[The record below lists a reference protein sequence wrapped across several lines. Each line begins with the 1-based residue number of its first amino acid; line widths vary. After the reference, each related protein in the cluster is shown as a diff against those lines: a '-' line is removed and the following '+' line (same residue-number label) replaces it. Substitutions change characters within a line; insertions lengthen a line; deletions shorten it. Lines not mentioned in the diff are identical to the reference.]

1 MGVDMDGPALVG
13 TSAPFGQA
21 WAGCNR
27 AWTAMCSAAPV
38 RLIHLEPATDGHHGA
53 HASLCS
59 RQGRTPRALGKAPPS
74 CSCEGACSVLQARV
88 LACSTS

>member
-13 TSAPFGQA
+13 TSARFGQA

-27 AWTAMCSAAPV
+27 CWTAMCSAATV
-38 RLIHLEPATDGHHGA
+38 RLIHIESVTDVHHGA

-59 RQGRTPRALGKAPPS
+59 GQGRIPRALGEAFPS
-74 CSCEGACSVLQARV
+74 CSCEGASSILQASV